1 MTDQLLF
8 LKPALQEK
16 IWGGRKLKDYFGLD
30 IPSDHTG
37 EAWLISAHP
46 NGLSYV
52 TTPGLYQGMSLAE
65 VYQVAPELFG
75 NPEADT
81 FPLLT
86 KILDASDDLSVQVH
100 PDDAYGLEYEGELGK
115 TECWYII
122 DAEPRATI
130 VYGHT
135 ANSRAEFEQAIQAVQ
150 WEQLLRKVEV
160 KAGDFFYVPAGT
172 VHAIGAGI
180 TILETQ
186 QNSDTTYR
194 LYDYDR
200 KDDQGN
206 FRDLHLSQSADVVN
220 YPHVDPQLEI
230 KMEEYDG
237 GTLTHLLDAD
247 YFKVD
252 KLQVNSTVTLPL
264 DGTYWLATV
273 IAGEGT
279 VVCNGE
285 VYSLTPASSFI
296 VPAAVNELV
305 FKGEMTLILSQPNNV

>member
-1 MTDQLLF
+1 MTNQLLF

-16 IWGGRKLKDYFGLD
+16 IWGGRKLKDHFGLD

-37 EAWLISAHP
+37 EAWVISAHP

-52 TTPGLYQGMSLAE
+52 TTPGPYQGQSL
-65 VYQVAPELFG
+65 VDLYKNQPELFG
-75 NPEADT
+75 NPDGET

-86 KILDASDDLSVQVH
+86 KILDATDDLSVQVH
-100 PDDAYGLEYEGELGK
+100 PDDEYGLEHEGELGK

-122 DAEPRATI
+122 DAEPGSTI

-135 ANSRAEFEQAIQAVQ
+135 ADTRSDFEQAIENGL
-150 WEQLLRKVEV
+150 WDDLLRTVEV
-160 KAGDFFYVPAGT
+160 KPGDFFYVPAGT

-200 KDDQGN
+200 KDGQGN
-206 FRDLHLSQSADVVN
+206 LRDLHLSESADVVN
-220 YPHVDPQLEI
+220 YPHTDPELDMVTE
-230 KMEEYDG
+230 KHEG
-237 GTLTHLLDAD
+237 GSLTHLVDAD

-252 KLQVNSTVTLPL
+252 KLEVDGTLALPL
-264 DGTYWLATV
+264 AGTYWLATV
-273 IAGEGT
+273 IEGT
-279 VVCNGE
+279 GTVTYDGQDYPLE
-285 VYSLTPASSFI
+285 PASSFI
-296 VPAAVNELV
+296 APTSVDELV
-305 FKGEMTLILSQPNNV
+305 FNGKMTLILSQPK